1 MRQNLLK
8 INIMLIAD
16 LKSIHSP
23 DILDLEEFS
32 SNQEEIYFLLE
43 LGIGIKDKDGEEY
56 FYLEICNAKYIQ
68 SIREPMILNKILL
81 IQEYNFKKLEKYI
94 QYKINSISGN
104 SWQEIVEKIT
114 SFTEWEFDK
123 YKEN

>member
-1 MRQNLLK
+1 
-8 INIMLIAD
+8 MLIAD

-32 SNQEEIYFLLE
+32 SNQEEIYLLLE

-56 FYLEICNAKYIQ
+56 FYLEICNA
-68 SIREPMILNKILL
+68 
-81 IQEYNFKKLEKYI
+81 KYI